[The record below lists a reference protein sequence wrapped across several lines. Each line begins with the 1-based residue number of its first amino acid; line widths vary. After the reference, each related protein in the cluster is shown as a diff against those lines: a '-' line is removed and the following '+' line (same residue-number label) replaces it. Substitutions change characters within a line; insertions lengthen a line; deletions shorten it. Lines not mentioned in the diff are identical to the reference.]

1 MHGAV
6 DAVIVLPMT
15 KRTEKREYKAP
26 ALTNFGSIAKL
37 TQGGGSADGGGGGLL
52 GIGIEIDL

>member
-1 MHGAV
+1 M
-6 DAVIVLPMT
+6 I

-37 TQGGGSADGGGGGLL
+37 TQTGPSGDGGGGGGLI
-52 GIGIEIDL
+52 GIGIDLSL